1 MTIIAG
7 FSASRH
13 GSAPINLAA
22 QIAKT
27 SGEKVIAAAVLE
39 RSWPP
44 RNDPV
49 EDEYL
54 RHVKAQTAQSLRAI
68 VDGLP
73 GRPEIPT
80 QVHESSSIPTG
91 LLELVREHQ
100 ARAVVLGSSSSG
112 LLGRVALGSVTE
124 RLVHTAQVP
133 VAIAPRGY
141 AFNTGPIRRL
151 TAAYGGEADTNGL
164 IRAAAELAKD
174 WNTPLRVVAYTVR
187 PVWAFGGASPETGA
201 EDIVVAQWSKRTVD
215 EVTKQL
221 NKIRESLAVPD
232 VDMIVSSGRDW
243 QQAVENT
250 GWATGDVL
258 LLGSGA
264 AGQSARV
271 FLGSAAAKILR
282 HSPVPVMIMP
292 RA

>member
-13 GSAPINLAA
+13 GSAPINLAV

-27 SGEKVIAAAVLE
+27 TGEKVIAAAVLE

-54 RHVKAQTAQSLRAI
+54 RHVKAQTAQSLQAV

-73 GRPEIPT
+73 GRPDVPT
-80 QVHESSSIPTG
+80 LVHESGSIPTG
-91 LLELVREHQ
+91 LLELAQEFQ

-141 AFNTGPIRRL
+141 AFNTGPIRRV

-174 WNTPLRVVAYTVR
+174 WGTPLRVVAYTVR
-187 PVWAFGGASPETGA
+187 PVWALGGASGA
-201 EDIVVAQWSKRTVD
+201 EDMVAAQWSKRTVD
-215 EVTKQL
+215 DVTKQL
-221 NKIRESLAVPD
+221 NKVREQLAVPD

-250 GWATGDVL
+250 GWSSGDVL

>member
-1 MTIIAG
+1 VTIIAG
-7 FSASRH
+7 FSASRQ
-13 GSAPINLAA
+13 GSAPINLTV
-22 QIAKT
+22 QIAQT
-27 SGEKVIAAAVLE
+27 PGEKVIAAAVLE

-54 RHVKAQTAQSLRAI
+54 RHVKAQTAQSLQAV

-73 GRPEIPT
+73 GRPDVPT
-80 QVHESSSIPTG
+80 LVHESGSIPTG
-91 LLELVREHQ
+91 LLELAQEFQ

-141 AFNTGPIRRL
+141 AFSYEPIRRL

-164 IRAAAELAKD
+164 VRAAAELSQD
-174 WNTPLRVVAYTVR
+174 WNARLRIVAFTVR
-187 PVWAFGGASPETGA
+187 PAWAFGGPSLEVGA
-201 EDIVVAQWSKRTVD
+201 EDMVVAQWSKRTAD

-221 NKIRESLAVPD
+221 NKVRENLAVPD
-232 VDMIVSSGRDW
+232 VDMVVSSGRDW

-250 GWATGDVL
+250 GWAPGDVL

>member
-13 GSAPINLAA
+13 GSAPINLAV

-27 SGEKVIAAAVLE
+27 TGEKVIAAAVLE

-54 RHVKAQTAQSLRAI
+54 RHVKAQTAQSLQAV

-73 GRPEIPT
+73 GRPDVPT
-80 QVHESSSIPTG
+80 LVHESGSIPTG
-91 LLELVREHQ
+91 LLELAQEFQ

-141 AFNTGPIRRL
+141 AFNTGPIRRV

-174 WNTPLRVVAYTVR
+174 WGTPLRVVAYTVR
-187 PVWAFGGASPETGA
+187 PVWAFGGASGA
-201 EDIVVAQWSKRTVD
+201 EDMVVAQWSKRTVD
-215 EVTKQL
+215 DVTKQL
-221 NKIRESLAVPD
+221 NKIREQLAVPD

-250 GWATGDVL
+250 GWSSGDVL

>member
-13 GSAPINLAA
+13 GSAPINLAV

-27 SGEKVIAAAVLE
+27 TGEKVIAAAVLE

-54 RHVKAQTAQSLRAI
+54 RHVKAQTAQSLQAV

-73 GRPEIPT
+73 GRPDVPT
-80 QVHESSSIPTG
+80 LVHESGSIPTG
-91 LLELVREHQ
+91 LLELAQEFQ

-141 AFNTGPIRRL
+141 AFNTGPIRRV
-151 TAAYGGEADTNGL
+151 TAAYGGEADSNGL

-174 WNTPLRVVAYTVR
+174 WGTPLRVVAYTVR
-187 PVWAFGGASPETGA
+187 PVWALGGASGA
-201 EDIVVAQWSKRTVD
+201 EDMVVAQWSKRTVD
-215 EVTKQL
+215 DVTKQL
-221 NKIRESLAVPD
+221 NKVREQLAVPD

-250 GWATGDVL
+250 GWSSGDVL

>member
-13 GSAPINLAA
+13 GSAPINLAV

-27 SGEKVIAAAVLE
+27 TGEKVIAAAVLE

-49 EDEYL
+49 EEEYL
-54 RHVKAQTAQSLRAI
+54 RHVKAQTAQSLQAV

-73 GRPEIPT
+73 GRPDVPT
-80 QVHESSSIPTG
+80 LVHESGSIPTG
-91 LLELVREHQ
+91 LLELAQEFQ
-100 ARAVVLGSSSSG
+100 ARTVVLGSSSSG

-141 AFNTGPIRRL
+141 AFTAEPIRRL

-164 IRAAAELAKD
+164 LRAAAELADD
-174 WNTPLRVVAYTVR
+174 WHARLRIVAFTVR
-187 PVWAFGGASPETGA
+187 PVWAFGGSPQAGA
-201 EDIVVAQWSKRTVD
+201 EDMVVAQWSKRTVD
-215 EVTKQL
+215 DVTKQL
-221 NKIRESLAVPD
+221 NKVREDLAVPD

-250 GWATGDVL
+250 GWASGDVL